1 MALLSSLDFMIV
13 VVMSKC
19 VATMGKSYSA
29 GDIYI
34 VDDTLAKDFISRG
47 WASPVYEAAALE
59 PAKRTATKKR
69 ISKR

>member
-1 MALLSSLDFMIV
+1 MSPLDFMIV

-19 VATMGKSYSA
+19 VATMGESYSA

-34 VDDTLAKDFISRG
+34 LLDTLAKDFIARG